1 MDRGWG
7 NCWWVCLVSLVLPHL
22 EQMNTLEGGD
32 ADYVLQITTSP
43 VIYGLLL

>member
-7 NCWWVCLVSLVLPHL
+7 NCWWVCLVPLVLPHL
-22 EQMNTLEGGD
+22 EQTNTFGGGD
-32 ADYVLQITTSP
+32 ADYGLQTTISQ